1 MFCCLAKPPHPTRI
15 SLEGQWPPGWRNLQ
29 IIKEQDRDENDP
41 GEASVAPPGLQVSRM
56 DGHPSGARLRPAQIF
71 SCTVYVR
78 GGHCETV
85 VLNQPFFSLAFYL
98 PLKRFYCREP
108 GIITPDL
115 LWLEDMHSFPRK
127 LNWSACPG
135 V

>member
-1 MFCCLAKPPHPTRI
+1 MTQGKA
-15 SLEGQWPPGWRNLQ
+15 
-29 IIKEQDRDENDP
+29 
-41 GEASVAPPGLQVSRM
+41 A
-56 DGHPSGARLRPAQIF
+56 RPARPGSERDGRPPQWSPFVAGRIC
-71 SCTVYVR
+71 SRTVCVR

-85 VLNQPFFSLAFYL
+85 VLNQPSFSLAFYL

-127 LNWSACPG
+127 LNWSACLRA
-135 V
+135 